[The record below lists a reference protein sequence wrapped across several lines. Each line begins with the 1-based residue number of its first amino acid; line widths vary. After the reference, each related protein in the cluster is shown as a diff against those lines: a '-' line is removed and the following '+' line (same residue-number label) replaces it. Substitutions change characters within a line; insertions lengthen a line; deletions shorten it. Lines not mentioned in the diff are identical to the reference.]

1 MDERAA
7 NGDQTDGSDTGT
19 GVEIDVEIGV
29 DVEALRALAR
39 SLACEAGA
47 LVRDGRPERVEVA
60 ATKSSDVDP
69 VTDMD
74 RAAEA
79 LLRRRLAEERPDDA
93 ILGEEG
99 DDVPGT
105 SGLTWVLDPIDGTV
119 NYVYGVASYAVSVA
133 VVAGLPD
140 PGRWTALAGCVHSVV
155 DGRTWT
161 AARGGGAE
169 RDGRPLRVRRP
180 DALSRS
186 LVGTGFGY
194 APERRARQ
202 AEVLVDV
209 LPRVRDIRRI
219 GSAAIDL
226 CLLAEGALDLYYERG
241 LNPWDLAAGALVAAE
256 AGAWVGGLH
265 GRGPGAAMT
274 VAGATPVVTELVR
287 LLEDADADRPEDGA
301 RG

>member
-1 MDERAA
+1 M
-7 NGDQTDGSDTGT
+7 
-19 GVEIDVEIGV
+19 DVEIGV

-133 VVAGLPD
+133 VVAGPPD

-169 RDGRPLRVRRP
+169 RDGRPLCVRRP

-202 AEVLVDV
+202 AEVLVGV

>member
-1 MDERAA
+1 MD
-7 NGDQTDGSDTGT
+7 
-19 GVEIDVEIGV
+19 VEIDV

-133 VVAGLPD
+133 VVAGPPD